1 MLDSE
6 QRRPDRRHEAQD
18 FPMECAVCDD
28 GPFYTEQAKW
38 QHDCKGEFCVPTHGS
53 QSAALLVGLLR
64 AHADGIEW
72 VRAATVVKYVPE
84 TMADDISDHHDTRT
98 LTDRVR
104 SACASRDCVAFRER
118 DGRTNE
124 YRIEEA
130 AREELRTILC
140 TDDDD

>member
-38 QHDCKGEFCVPTHGS
+38 QHDCNGELSVPTHGT
-53 QSAALLVGLLR
+53 QSAALLAGLLR

-72 VRAATVVKYVPE
+72 VRASTVVEYIPE
-84 TMADDISDHHDTRT
+84 RVEGHVSVDS
-98 LTDRVR
+98 DRVR
-104 SACASRDCVAFRER
+104 SACAHRDCVAFRKH

-124 YRIEEA
+124 YRIKEA